1 MTVFEQELQKLF
13 GEDKVLSDVRI
24 VGNACYGR
32 LDEDVRV
39 KLRFMTG
46 GIASQYDRLKV
57 TLLNRRE
64 GEIDSLV
71 LKFRDVWGMKQTS
84 NPNFQS
90 GVLPHLWDDGGEVG
104 WYVYKPDRTDYRKLS
119 EAVDSYL
126 AVFLEP
132 VHAPCHGQRMG

>member
-13 GEDKVLSDVRI
+13 GEDEILSGVRI

-46 GIASQYDRLKV
+46 GAASQYDRLKV

-71 LKFRDVWGMKQTS
+71 LKFRDVWGVKQTG
-84 NPNFQS
+84 NPNFRS
-90 GVLPHLWDDGGEVG
+90 GVSPHLWDDGGEVS
-104 WYVYKPDRTDYRKLS
+104 WYVYRPTRTDYRQLS

-132 VHAPCHGQRMG
+132 LHTPYHGQKMG